1 MSTGEYA
8 IRSATIELK
17 VPSTRFEEAFNGLA
31 PIGKV
36 EHSNST
42 AEDVGEEFVDVSARV
57 ANARRLEQRL
67 VTLLA
72 TRTGKL
78 EDVLAVERELARVR
92 EQIERYEGRIR
103 YLTTRV
109 ETSTLT
115 VTVHEPAP
123 VVNPNPG
130 TSIIG
135 ESFRNMWR
143 NFVRFVAAGIEAL
156 GVLVPVGL
164 LAWVVIWVWRR
175 KSRRTTPV
183 AGGNTA

>member
-1 MSTGEYA
+1 
-8 IRSATIELK
+8 
-17 VPSTRFEEAFNGLA
+17 
-31 PIGKV
+31 
-36 EHSNST
+36 
-42 AEDVGEEFVDVSARV
+42 VGEEFVDVTARV

-92 EQIERYEGRIR
+92 EQIERYEGRLR
-103 YLTTRV
+103 YLSTRV

-115 VTVHEPAP
+115 VTVHEPVP

-130 TSIIG
+130 TSLIG

-143 NFVRFVAAGIEAL
+143 NFVRFVAVGIEAL
-156 GVLVPVGL
+156 GVLVPLGL
-164 LAWVVIWVWRR
+164 LGWAVAWVWRR
-175 KSRRTTPV
+175 RKARRVGPA
-183 AGGNTA
+183 AGAEA